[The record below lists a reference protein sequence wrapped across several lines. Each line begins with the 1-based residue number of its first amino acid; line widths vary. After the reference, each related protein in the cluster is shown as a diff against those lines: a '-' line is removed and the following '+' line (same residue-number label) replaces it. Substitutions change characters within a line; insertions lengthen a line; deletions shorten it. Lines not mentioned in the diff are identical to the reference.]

1 MAVIITDT
9 KSVDTDLLLYREFYI
24 EMVDDNTNRNVNIPA
39 GFLIGHS
46 GRMIRKVLKR
56 LNLNRAIINLPVN
69 VTYRTVKSLK
79 EPPWIG
85 F

>member
-1 MAVIITDT
+1 MAIIITDT
-9 KSVDTDLLLYREFYI
+9 KSVDTDLLLDREFYI

-39 GFLIGHS
+39 GFLIGQS
-46 GRMIRKVLKR
+46 GRMIRKVLRR
-56 LNLNRAIINLPVN
+56 LNLDYAIINLPVN
-69 VTYRTVKSLK
+69 VTYRTVNSLK